1 MMEQAVQTVLAEYEE
16 RSRQEWA
23 GGRQGSSRSGIAV
36 RDQMLLSV
44 GPSAGQFLN
53 SLARDGQAKRILEL
67 GTSYGYSTVWLA
79 EAAKATGGK
88 VISLD
93 VADYKQAH
101 AADALER
108 AGLGGIVEFHTGD
121 ALEILKALDGPFD
134 LVLLD
139 IWKDLYVPSLELFYP
154 KLAPGGVI
162 VADNMLRPAEDRTN
176 ALNYRRL
183 VRSKPKISSVLL
195 DIGQGLEVSRLDG
208 PTEQGL

>member
-1 MMEQAVQTVLAEYEE
+1 MEQAVQKVLAEYDE

-23 GGRQGSSRSGIAV
+23 GVRQGSAQAGIAT

-53 SLARDGQAKRILEL
+53 SLVRDGQAKRILEL

-79 EAAKATGGK
+79 EAAKAVGGK

-101 AADALER
+101 AAEALER
-108 AGLGGIVEFHTGD
+108 AGLGGVVEFRNGD
-121 ALEILKALDGPFD
+121 ALEILKTLDGPFD

-139 IWKDLYVPSLELFYP
+139 IWKDLYRPCLELFYP
-154 KLAPGGVI
+154 KLAPGAVI

-183 VRSKPKISSVLL
+183 VRSKPNISSVLL

-208 PTEQGL
+208 PAEEGL

>member
-1 MMEQAVQTVLAEYEE
+1 MDQAVETVLAEYEE
-16 RSRQEWA
+16 RTRQEWA
-23 GGRQGSSRSGIAV
+23 GVRHGSSPAQGLR

-44 GPSAGQFLN
+44 GPSAGRLLN
-53 SLARDGQAKRILEL
+53 SLARDGQAKLILEI

-79 EAAKATGGK
+79 EAAKAVGGK

-101 AADALER
+101 AAETLER

-121 ALEILKALDGPFD
+121 ALEIIPKLKGPFD

-139 IWKDLYVPSLELFYP
+139 LWKDLYVPCLELLYP

-176 ALNYRRL
+176 ALNYRRA
-183 VRSKPKISSVLL
+183 VRAKPNISSVLL
-195 DIGQGLEVSRLDG
+195 DIGQGLEVSRLAG
-208 PTEQGL
+208 PADQGL